1 MTTTWTAVEERI
13 AWTATEDPSYQFVTL
28 RPTTVTLESGGDGG
42 GAVDSV
48 NGATG
53 TVVLDAGD
61 VGADPAGTAAG
72 LVDDLSGVT
81 NAATARSNLGLGN
94 VDNTSDAN
102 KPVSSAQQTALD
114 GKAAASHSHSGAD
127 ITSGLVAPSVL
138 GTGAANNT
146 TFLRGD
152 GTWTAP
158 ASSLPG
164 WYTDL
169 AYSPLMGTAHC
180 QIGGGGA
187 VTIAFGADT
196 LIMWR
201 IMAVETV
208 DIDGVT
214 VMTQTAG
221 GAGQQA
227 RFGIYSADVNGVPS
241 GAAVVDSGAMS
252 VSSAATLLTSTF
264 TAVRLQPYRPMWAA
278 MLTSSA
284 AVTFRFLASAAANNT
299 PGQMLDTGIFNTFN
313 NQIRRATGVTFGA
326 LPTAPSMP
334 FTGSTNIIPGVFWRT
349 RRV

>member
-1 MTTTWTAVEERI
+1 MQSDVTGLSTALTTLTTSVASKVDNADARLTDDRTPKPHNHVQSDVTGLSTAYDHSQV
-13 AWTATEDPSYQFVTL
+13 VTGN
-28 RPTTVTLESGGDGG
+28 PH
-42 GAVDSV
+42 
-48 NGATG
+48 G
-53 TVVLDAGD
+53 TSKSD
-61 VGADPAGTAAG
+61 V
-72 LVDDLSGVT
+72 
-81 NAATARSNLGLGN
+81 GLGN

-102 KPVSSAQQTALD
+102 KPVSTAQQTALD
-114 GKAAASHSHSGAD
+114 GKVGTGDSRLSDARTPLAHTHAAGDLVSGTVAAAR
-127 ITSGLVAPSVL
+127 L

-208 DIDGVT
+208 DIDGVA

-264 TAVRLQPYRPMWAA
+264 TAVRLQPYQPMWAA

-284 AVTFRFLASAAANNT
+284 AVTFRFLAGASNVT
-299 PGQMLDTGIFNTFN
+299 PGQMLDTGIFSTTN

-334 FTGSTNIIPGVFWRT
+334 YTLITNIIPGVFWRT